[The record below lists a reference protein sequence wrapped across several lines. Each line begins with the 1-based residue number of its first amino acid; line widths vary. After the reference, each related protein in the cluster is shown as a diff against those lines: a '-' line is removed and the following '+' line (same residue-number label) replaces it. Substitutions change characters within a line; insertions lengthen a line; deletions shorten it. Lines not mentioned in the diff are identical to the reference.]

1 MKLGKQNTKA
11 ETIFLSLALLV
22 MIVGT
27 CTIQNLNNI
36 TGLATYKT
44 SQPINEIMIWNFNKT
59 IFFPEQSIVIATLN
73 NKTKEINLSKFAIG
87 QQNIGGWD
95 LSYLIVDTTKFE
107 LNTPTQPGKYELYV
121 FVSYNNITIIEKTE
135 NITVKDKS
143 EKNKPT

>member
-1 MKLGKQNTKA
+1 MKPQQDNNA
-11 ETIFLSLALLV
+11 ENILLTLALL
-22 MIVGT
+22 IIILGT
-27 CTIQNLNNI
+27 YSIQNINNI

-59 IFFPEQSIVIATLN
+59 IFFPEQSIVTAVLN
-73 NKTKEINLSKFAIG
+73 NETKEMNLSSFTIRQPG
-87 QQNIGGWD
+87 IRGWD